1 MARRKKEVI
10 EETNVQ
16 PSGWVE
22 GSMPEPV
29 RSLPT
34 APDPKPTPKV
44 ADPDPVIEKPV
55 KAEKKAKAK
64 DGYYEKPKYTGHS
77 LIEALRLIG
86 EDPAFL
92 NRKKIAQANGIDNY
106 LGLGKD
112 NKELL
117 DKLVAGELKRPN

>member
-1 MARRKKEVI
+1 MWEADNCRLESEVNMARPKKVKV

-34 APDPKPTPKV
+34 APDPRPTPKE

-64 DGYYEKPKYTGHS
+64 DGFYKKPNYTGHS

-92 NRKKIAQANGIDNY
+92 IGRISHRRMESITI
-106 LGLGKD
+106 
-112 NKELL
+112 
-117 DKLVAGELKRPN
+117 